1 MTGFLPLLDLPQR
14 TIPELLDRA
23 LLFGRDRPFLIDLA
37 GDVTLTYG
45 EFLEHVSALAN
56 KLAGRFAPGTMVAVM
71 LPNSREY
78 VILRYAMTCAGL
90 IEAALN
96 PEHRGAVLEHMVAQA
111 KPKALIVDDA
121 RLPQILSCGQ
131 DVERLP
137 RILSSELAQLCR
149 SKQSWDERPKI
160 TVGPGSIARIIF
172 TSGTTGGSKGA
183 QLSHAYEVFTGERI
197 IHRIG
202 FDAKDRWLYV
212 TPFFHVDALI
222 VIAALLHT
230 GGAFVL
236 APDFSL
242 SRFWEDVRRSGATSF
257 VYVGTILAVL
267 LKGQDAPA
275 GHTLRSAV
283 GGGCPITV
291 WEEFERRFGI
301 TIVEAYAMT
310 ECIACTMTWRDHR
323 KVGSC
328 GKPHQGYEVAIVDGF
343 DRLLPAGQA
352 GEIVIRSTEPW
363 GFMSGYLNAE
373 AATVT
378 SQRNFWFHTGDLGVM
393 DEEGWLY
400 YRGRLKDV
408 IRRRGE
414 NISAEELEGIANK
427 HPSVLVSAAL
437 GVPSSLGEED
447 VLLYVQ
453 PKPGAAFD
461 PVALCAFIASQAAAF
476 MVPMYVGVIDNMPFT
491 PTQKVAKTKLPRQT
505 GPNLWTNPQAR
516 R

>member
-1 MTGFLPLLDLPQR
+1 MTSFLPLIDLPQR
-14 TIPELLDRA
+14 TISELLDRS
-23 LLFGRDRPFLIDLA
+23 LVFGRDRAFLIDLV
-37 GDVTLTYG
+37 GDTTLTYG
-45 EFLEHVSALAN
+45 EFLEHVSG
-56 KLAGRFAPGTMVAVM
+56 LAGELARRFAPGTLVAVM

-78 VILRYAMTCAGL
+78 VILRYAISCAGL

-96 PEHRGAVLEHMVAQA
+96 PEHRGAVLERMLAVARPQ
-111 KPKALIVDDA
+111 ALIVDDE
-121 RLPQILSCGQ
+121 RLPQVLSCGY
-131 DVERLP
+131 DIGVIP
-137 RILSSELAQLCR
+137 RILGSELVRLCR
-149 SKQSWDERPKI
+149 SRRSWDERPKI
-160 TVGPGSIARIIF
+160 ALGPGSIARIIF

-183 QLSHAYEVFTGERI
+183 ELSHAYEVFTGERI

-202 FDAKDRWLYV
+202 FGPDDRWLYV

-222 VIAALLHT
+222 VIAALLHN

-242 SRFWEDVRRSGATSF
+242 SRFWKDVQRSGATSF
-257 VYVGTILAVL
+257 VYVGTILALL
-267 LKGQDAPA
+267 LKGEDPPA

-291 WEEFERRFGI
+291 WEEFERRFGA

-310 ECIACTMTWRDHR
+310 ECIACTMTWRDR
-323 KVGSC
+323 RRIGSA
-328 GKPHQGYEVAIVDGF
+328 GQPHEGYEVAIVDGF
-343 DRLLPAGQA
+343 DRPLPAGQA

-363 GFMSGYLNAE
+363 GFMSGYLNDV
-373 AATVT
+373 AATVA

-414 NISAEELEGIANK
+414 NISAEELESIANK

-437 GVPSSLGEED
+437 GVPSSVGDED

-453 PKPGAAFD
+453 PKTGMAFD
-461 PVALCAFIASQAAAF
+461 PGALCDFIAAQAAAF
-476 MVPMYVGVIDNMPFT
+476 MVPLYVAVIDEMPFT
-491 PTQKVAKTKLPRQT
+491 ATQKVAKTQLPKRT
-505 GPNLWTNPQAR
+505 GPDLWTHPRAR

>member
-14 TIPELLDRA
+14 TIPELLDRSM
-23 LLFGRDRPFLIDLA
+23 LFGRDRLFLIDLA
-37 GDVTLTYG
+37 NNSTLTYG
-45 EFLEHVSALAN
+45 QFLEHVSALAIE
-56 KLAGRFAPGTMVAVM
+56 LARRFAPGTMVAVM
-71 LPNSREY
+71 LSNSREY
-78 VILRYAMTCAGL
+78 LILRYAMSCAGL

-96 PEHRGAVLEHMVAQA
+96 PEHRGAVLERMLVQA
-111 KPKALIVDDA
+111 RPEALIVDDA
-121 RLPQILSCGQ
+121 RLPQIESCKPDLTGIP
-131 DVERLP
+131 V
-137 RILSSELAQLCR
+137 ILESELADLCQER
-149 SKQSWDERPKI
+149 KSWEERPKI
-160 TVGPGSIARIIF
+160 ALGPGSIARIIF

-202 FDAKDRWLYV
+202 FGPDDRWLYV

-236 APDFSL
+236 APNFSL
-242 SRFWEDVRRSGATSF
+242 SRFWEDVRCSGATSF
-257 VYVGTILAVL
+257 VYVGTILALL
-267 LKGQDAPA
+267 LKGGDPPA
-275 GHTLRSAV
+275 GHSLRSAV

-291 WEEFERRFGI
+291 WEEFERRFGA

-310 ECIACTMTWRDHR
+310 ECIACTMNWRDHR
-323 KVGSC
+323 RIGSA
-328 GKPHQGYEVAIVDGF
+328 GKPHEGYEVAIVDGF
-343 DRLLPAGQA
+343 DRPLPPGQA

-363 GFMSGYLNAE
+363 AFMSGYLNADD
-373 AATVT
+373 ATVA
-378 SQRNFWFHTGDLGVM
+378 SQRNFWFHTGDLGVL

-414 NISAEELEGIANK
+414 NISAEELEDIANK
-427 HPSVLVSAAL
+427 HPSVMVSAAI
-437 GVPSSLGEED
+437 GVPSSMGEED

-453 PKPGAAFD
+453 TKPGVTFD
-461 PVALCAFIASQAAAF
+461 PATLCDFIASQAASF
-476 MVPMYVGVIDNMPFT
+476 MVPLYVAVIDEMPFT
-491 PTQKVAKTKLPRQT
+491 PTQKVAKTMLPQKA
-505 GPNLWTNPQAR
+505 GPELWTNPQVR